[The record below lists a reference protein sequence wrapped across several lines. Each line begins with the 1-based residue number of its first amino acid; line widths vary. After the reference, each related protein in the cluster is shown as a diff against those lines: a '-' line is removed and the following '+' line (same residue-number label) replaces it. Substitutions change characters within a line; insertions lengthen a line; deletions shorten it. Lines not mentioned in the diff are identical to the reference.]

1 MGTGAPKM
9 WGSKDVANAG
19 SFIPFKQRNNKFVKN
34 GQDEGVWPWV
44 VNW

>member
-9 WGSKDVANAG
+9 WGLKDVANAG

-34 GQDEGVWPWV
+34 GQNKGYGFGVA
-44 VNW
+44 N